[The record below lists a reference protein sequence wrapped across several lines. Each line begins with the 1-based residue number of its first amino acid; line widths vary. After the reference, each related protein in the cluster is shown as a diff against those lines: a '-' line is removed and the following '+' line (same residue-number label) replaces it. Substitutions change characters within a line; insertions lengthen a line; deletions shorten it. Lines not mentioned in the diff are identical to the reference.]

1 MLSRDGKSGSHKM
14 SDHAVIVTLTK
25 CHSVFFSVHLT
36 GALELGKLAT
46 KLEFWEIS
54 HFNKPFRL
62 EVCLRYLNNYNSSV
76 NWRNKTHDNIT

>member
-14 SDHAVIVTLTK
+14 SDHAVIVTLTT
-25 CHSVFFSVHLT
+25 L
-36 GALELGKLAT
+36 GLGPGPLESGKLAT

-62 EVCLRYLNNYNSSV
+62 EVCLRYLNNYN
-76 NWRNKTHDNIT
+76 NK